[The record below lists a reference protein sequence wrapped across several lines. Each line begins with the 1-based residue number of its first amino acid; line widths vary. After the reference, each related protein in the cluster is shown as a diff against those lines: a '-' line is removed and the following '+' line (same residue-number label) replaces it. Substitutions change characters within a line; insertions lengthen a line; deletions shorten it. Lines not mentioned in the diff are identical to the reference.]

1 MANIK
6 LKVKSIPV
14 TIDTEY
20 IRLDALLKLAGAAAT
35 GGQAKFE
42 IQSGEVEL
50 DGQTCLLRGK
60 KVYAGQRIRHAGKTY
75 EVVSNA
81 LPAMQMNQEKQ
92 NVDHIYTKYQARSSA
107 LSNGKGSA
115 QPPLPPGREQTPSDA
130 NAPQAKT
137 PFSKNIPG
145 KQSGK
150 PRTGREKT

>member
-1 MANIK
+1 MANIR

-50 DGQTCLLRGK
+50 DGEVCLLRGK

-81 LPAMQMNQEKQ
+81 APNSGRAKSERGARPPRSGEKP
-92 NVDHIYTKYQARSSA
+92 I
-107 LSNGKGSA
+107 
-115 QPPLPPGREQTPSDA
+115 PSES

-145 KQSGK
+145 KQSERPGGGRGK
-150 PRTGREKT
+150 S

>member
-1 MANIK
+1 MANIR

-50 DGQTCLLRGK
+50 DGEVCLLRGK

-81 LPAMQMNQEKQ
+81 APAAHIPAASNSGRAKSERGARPPHAGEKP
-92 NVDHIYTKYQARSSA
+92 I
-107 LSNGKGSA
+107 
-115 QPPLPPGREQTPSDA
+115 PSES

-137 PFSKNIPG
+137 PFSKNIAG
-145 KQSGK
+145 KQSGR
-150 PRTGREKT
+150 PGGGRGKS

>member
-1 MANIK
+1 MANIR
-6 LKVKSIPV
+6 LKVKFIPV

-50 DGQTCLLRGK
+50 DGEVCLLRGK
-60 KVYAGQRIRHAGKTY
+60 KIYAGQRIRHAGKTY

-81 LPAMQMNQEKQ
+81 APAAHVPPSPNSSRIKTERSAQQCAPGKMARQSLHAGEKQ
-92 NVDHIYTKYQARSSA
+92 IPNA
-107 LSNGKGSA
+107 L
-115 QPPLPPGREQTPSDA
+115 D
-130 NAPQAKT
+130 APQAKT

-145 KQSGK
+145 KQSGR
-150 PRTGREKT
+150 PGNGRGKS

>member
-1 MANIK
+1 MANIR

-20 IRLDALLKLAGAAAT
+20 IRLDALLKLAGAATT

-50 DGQTCLLRGK
+50 DGEVCLLRGK
-60 KVYAGQRIRHAGKTY
+60 KVYAGQRIRHAGKNY

-81 LPAMQMNQEKQ
+81 VPAVRTNQEKQ
-92 NVDHIYTKYQARSSA
+92 KVDNIYIYRQAHASA
-107 LSNGKGSA
+107 LSNSKGSA
-115 QPPLPPGREQTPSDA
+115 RQPLPPGREQPPSDA

-137 PFSKNIPG
+137 PFSKNISG
-145 KQSGK
+145 KSSGK

>member
-1 MANIK
+1 MANIR

-50 DGQTCLLRGK
+50 DGEVCLLRGK

-75 EVVSNA
+75 EVVSNVA
-81 LPAMQMNQEKQ
+81 PAAHVPAAPNSVQKKKERGVRQCAPEKM
-92 NVDHIYTKYQARSSA
+92 ARQSLHA
-107 LSNGKGSA
+107 GEK
-115 QPPLPPGREQTPSDA
+115 PIPSES

-145 KQSGK
+145 KQSGR
-150 PRTGREKT
+150 PGGGRGKS